1 MKSICIISHRYPDK
15 RTPTVHV
22 FVRKLAWAMADRGIK
37 VTVIAP
43 IPIQEKNKELSPY
56 YSIDK
61 SELGSAIN
69 VYRPKC
75 LYFGNQ
81 VWGKL
86 RTGSFSVRY
95 MQEAVERVM
104 RRENLIPDALYGHFI
119 CPSGLCACR
128 IGKSKGIPAFIGFGE
143 SSDRPL
149 DNYGLQRIRNET
161 DGCGGFIAVSEYN
174 RTRLLNLGIGT
185 EDSVKTFVNGIDPGL
200 FHPGSKV
207 YGRKKWMIPEDDFV
221 VSFVGQFSERKGVSR
236 LIEAVRGLDEVKL
249 VLAGS
254 GPIQIDESDQIL
266 FKGRIEPKEIPDFLR
281 MSDVFVLPTR
291 LEGCPNAVL
300 EAMGCGLP
308 IVTSDLPFNHDILN
322 KESAILVNPDSVE
335 EIRSAIMK
343 LYQSPE
349 LREQL
354 AKASK
359 SRAKR
364 FSIQERTKNICKW
377 IEERRTALDR
387 CSAEG

>member
-22 FVRKLAWAMADRGIK
+22 FVRKLAWAMADRGIQ

-43 IPIQEKNKELSPY
+43 VPLQEKDKGLTPY
-56 YSIDK
+56 HSIDT
-61 SELGSAIN
+61 SELGSSIH
-69 VYRPKC
+69 VYRPRC

-86 RTGSFSVRY
+86 RTGSFSVWH
-95 MQEAVERVM
+95 MQKAVDRVM
-104 RRENLIPDALYGHFI
+104 SKENIKPDALYGHFI
-119 CPSGLCACR
+119 IPSGLCACR
-128 IGKSKGIPAFIGFGE
+128 IGKSRGIPAFIGFGE
-143 SSDRPL
+143 SSDKPL
-149 DNYGLQRIRNET
+149 ENYGIQKIRNET

-174 RTRLLNLGIGT
+174 RTRLLDLGIGN
-185 EDSVKTFVNGIDPGL
+185 EDSVKTFVNGIDPSL
-200 FHPGSKV
+200 FHPGSKAP
-207 YGRKKWMIPEDDFV
+207 GRKKWMIPEETFV
-221 VSFVGQFSERKGVSR
+221 VSYVGQFSERKGVSR
-236 LIEAVRGLDEVKL
+236 LIEAVRGLAEVKL
-249 VLAGS
+249 VLAGA

-281 MSDVFVLPTR
+281 MSDAFVLPTR

-308 IVTSDLPFNHDILN
+308 IVTSDLPFNHDILD

-335 EIRSAIMK
+335 EIRSAILS
-343 LYQSPE
+343 LYRSSE
-349 LREQL
+349 LRDQL
-354 AKASK
+354 AKASE

-377 IEERRTALDR
+377 IEERISALEQ
-387 CSAEG
+387 CSVES